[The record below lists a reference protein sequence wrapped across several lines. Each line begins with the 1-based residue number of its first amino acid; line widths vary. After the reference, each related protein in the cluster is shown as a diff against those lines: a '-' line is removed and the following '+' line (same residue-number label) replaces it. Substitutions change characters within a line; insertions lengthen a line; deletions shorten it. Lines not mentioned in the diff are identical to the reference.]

1 MIVPQYWA
9 EARLQHRARGKS
21 VTVRRFGW
29 SDDSLQAAQAHAD
42 ARVREAMDRILA
54 GEPLIRREHRMAYN
68 GAEGLPIREEIVE
81 RHGESVI
88 TRNGYGALCL
98 NSPDVLFADIDF
110 SGAPPATLVKGAL
123 LVLVATAVALGIW
136 RQSFAAGLV
145 ATIAALIFGYSLAKA
160 VHRARVGLAG
170 GHEAR
175 TRRGIA
181 EFIARNPTWGVR
193 TYRTP
198 AGMRLLATHAAFSPA
213 DPRVGECFDALG
225 VDAIYA
231 RMCRL
236 QHCFRARL
244 TPKPWR
250 VGMGRHIKPRYA
262 VWDASHAEL
271 NERRKWIDDYL
282 YAARGH
288 AACRFVEAVGN
299 PTIHPQVA
307 RVVELHDAL
316 CRANERLPLA

>member
-29 SDDSLQAAQAHAD
+29 SDDSVEAAQAHAD

-54 GEPLIRREHRMAYN
+54 GDSLLRREHRVAYN

-81 RHGESVI
+81 RHGEAII

-110 SGAPPATLVKGAL
+110 SDAPSATQIKAMLGVLA
-123 LVLVATAVALGIW
+123 LVAVAVGMW
-136 RQSFAAGLV
+136 RQSFAVGAIALV
-145 ATIAALIFGYSLAKA
+145 AAFVFAYPLAKA
-160 VHRARVGLAG
+160 IHRARVAVAG
-170 GHEAR
+170 GHERR
-175 TRRGIA
+175 TRRRVCA
-181 EFIARNPTWGVR
+181 FIARNRDWGVR
-193 TYRTP
+193 MYRTP
-198 AGMRLLATHAAFSPA
+198 AGMRLLATHATFVPGDAEVDA
-213 DPRVGECFDALG
+213 CFDAVG
-225 VDAIYA
+225 VDVIYA

-271 NERRKWIDDYL
+271 GERRKWIDDYR

-288 AACRFVEAVGN
+288 AACRFVEALGN

-307 RVVELHDAL
+307 PVVEVHDAL